1 MTFFHKN
8 ELKSPTNFSC
18 ALNPLKSKMGFRGPF
33 LLESSKINPSDFSGI
48 VISPFTGK
56 KGFQNRDVSTD
67 CTCIQL
73 GISRMHLSAPMGR
86 KKYDLKKWQHRIIT
100 KLYYMLWFKSWISF
114 KSWTKNILPTSDE
127 SQQISGNYYLLQYC
141 YKSFPFLSFS
151 ILMSKI

>member
-8 ELKSPTNFSC
+8 ELKSPINFSC

-56 KGFQNRDVSTD
+56 KGFQNRDVSTN

-100 KLYYMLWFKSWISF
+100 KLYYMLWFLQFQILKKKIFFQCQMRVSKFLVTTIYCSTAIS
-114 KSWTKNILPTSDE
+114 
-127 SQQISGNYYLLQYC
+127 
-141 YKSFPFLSFS
+141 LSFS
-151 ILMSKI
+151 ILRSKI